1 MRRSW
6 FLLAA
11 LAGGGLAAG
20 CGGGSSGNGVANE
33 SAQQILNSALGA
45 LRSAHSVHVK
55 GSGTQNGSPI
65 SIDLT
70 LYSSGDADGTITM
83 NSQTFQLVKIGSTDY
98 VMANESFWQNSGN
111 VPAATAANLAGKWV
125 TIPDSQANI
134 GSQFSIDSFA
144 SSLDSNVGT
153 VTKGS
158 TSTVDGQA
166 AISVISSK
174 QGTLWVATTG
184 TPYPIEAQSNG
195 HSTSELGSFTM
206 SDWNAAAAP
215 TAPSG
220 AIPISAFSGG
230 TGQTGATGAT
240 GATGSTGS
248 TGTTGTT
255 GATGTT
261 GTTGVTGITGT
272 T

>member
-11 LAGGGLAAG
+11 LVGGGLAAG

-55 GSGTQNGSPI
+55 GSGTQNGKPI
-65 SIDLT
+65 GVDLT
-70 LYSSGDADGTITM
+70 LYSSGDANGTITM
-83 NSQTFQLVKIGSTDY
+83 SGQTLQLVKIGGTDY
-98 VMANESFWQNSGN
+98 VMANDSFWEQSASL
-111 VPAATAANLAGKWV
+111 PAATAANLAGKWV
-125 TIPDSQANI
+125 TIPDSQANL
-134 GSQFSIDSFA
+134 GSQFSISSFA
-144 SSLDSNVGT
+144 SDLDSNVGT
-153 VTKGS
+153 LTKGS

-195 HSTSELGSFTM
+195 SSTSELGSFTM
-206 SDWNAAAAP
+206 SDWNAAGSSP

-220 AIPISAFSGG
+220 AIPISAAAGG
-230 TGQTGATGAT
+230 TGATGAT
-240 GATGSTGS
+240 GATGSTG
-248 TGTTGTT
+248 TT
-255 GATGTT
+255 GATGSTGTT
-261 GTTGVTGITGT
+261 GTTGVTGATGITGT